1 MRKAGWY
8 VVQVFTGH
16 ENHACEAIL
25 RTCALVEKLEAAEHP
40 ELGESQLLQECFSP
54 TFTHRLKFR
63 GEWREVQR
71 ALMPGYVI
79 AVTTDPVKLQRIL
92 RATPGFTKLLV
103 FGEMYQALRDEERG
117 WIEAATRPQERVV
130 PISVGYR
137 EGDTLVVTE
146 GPLKGHEALV
156 KRIIRKKS
164 LAVLELHAGGK
175 RITATVG
182 LAVLPKRDGAAH
194 LSAGGRRGEMNKL
207 L

>member
-8 VVQVFTGH
+8 VVQVLTGH
-16 ENHACEAIL
+16 EDQACEAIL
-25 RTCALVEKLEAAEHP
+25 RTCALAEKLETADHP
-40 ELGESQLLQECFSP
+40 ELEGGELLQECFSP
-54 TFTHRLKFR
+54 TFTHRLKFH
-63 GEWREVQR
+63 GEWRDVQR
-71 ALMPGYVI
+71 TLIPGYVI
-79 AVTTDPVKLQRIL
+79 AVTADPAKLQRIL

-103 FGEMYQALRDEERG
+103 FGETYQPLRDEERA
-117 WIEAATRPQERVV
+117 WIEAVTRPRERVV

-137 EGDTLVVTE
+137 EGDTLVVAE

-182 LAVLPKRDGAAH
+182 LAVLPKRDGDEAA
-194 LSAGGRRGEMNKL
+194 E
-207 L
+207 

>member
-8 VVQVFTGH
+8 VVQVLTGH
-16 ENHACEAIL
+16 EGQACEAIA
-25 RTCALVEKLEAAEHP
+25 RTCAQAEALQAAEHP
-40 ELGESQLLQECFSP
+40 ELGVREPLLQECFSP
-54 TFTHRLKFR
+54 TFTHRLKFH
-63 GEWREVQR
+63 GEWRDVQR
-71 ALMPGYVI
+71 PLIPGYVI
-79 AVTTDPVKLQRIL
+79 AVTADPDKLRQLL

-103 FGEMYQALRDEERG
+103 FGETYQPLRDEERG

-137 EGDTLVVTE
+137 EGDSLVVTE

-182 LAVLPKRDGAAH
+182 LAVLPKRDVEAEA
-194 LSAGGRRGEMNKL
+194 RE
-207 L
+207 